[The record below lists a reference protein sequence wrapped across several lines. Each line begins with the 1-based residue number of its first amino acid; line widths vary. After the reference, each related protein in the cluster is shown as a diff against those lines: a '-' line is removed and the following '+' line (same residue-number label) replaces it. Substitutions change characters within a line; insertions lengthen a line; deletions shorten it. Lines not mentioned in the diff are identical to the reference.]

1 MVLRFHSSW
10 VVSFLWISKFKGH
23 PFLFLLSIH
32 QMFVFSWK
40 WPLLITSVSIK
51 MSQSLFTRQGPHAI
65 CATVQDRRTITL
77 GFIRSLDSS
86 YLSNCPGQTA
96 SGALVLRQ
104 ANSERNVDPS
114 RLQTFGGKLGRLR
127 KTLVRNSPGIYIAL
141 DGCVILNWCLI
152 CDSFLRFRFRG
163 FSFYVT
169 FSLTGCQ
176 VGLMHS
182 IKAKLS

>member
-1 MVLRFHSSW
+1 MGGFFPLNLQVQGASRPLSSLYPSD
-10 VVSFLWISKFKGH
+10 VC
-23 PFLFLLSIH
+23 LLLEMACANNLSQH
-32 QMFVFSWK
+32 
-40 WPLLITSVSIK
+40 IK

-65 CATVQDRRTITL
+65 CATVQDRRTITP

-141 DGCVILNWCLI
+141 DSCVILNWCLI
-152 CDSFLRFRFRG
+152 CHSFLRFRFRG

-176 VGLMHS
+176 VGLMQS